1 MMGRMA
7 APVMACRINSAWLM
21 LQAESLSANSAY
33 SSSVMRVLTTRLRC
47 GVLYRFRM
55 VKTSFRLPHGCG
67 GISGVSRISRV
78 WGRHSPTRFPQG
90 QNERKANFGTAVES
104 CSEKL
109 PLSSAA
115 DFAAIYKGRC
125 GCFRQYSDC
134 GGVSCPPLFPS
145 TDRNGKCQTLIW
157 IFHHYYGRQ
166 AHFGQTSPSL
176 TTTRERGV
184 LPKMGAKNATDFQKS
199 VALLFGAVFNFS
211 LPFPLLGKR
220 KGQPILAVL

>member
-1 MMGRMA
+1 MA
-7 APVMACRINSAWLM
+7 
-21 LQAESLSANSAY
+21 
-33 SSSVMRVLTTRLRC
+33 
-47 GVLYRFRM
+47 G
-55 VKTSFRLPHGCG
+55 
-67 GISGVSRISRV
+67 
-78 WGRHSPTRFPQG
+78 
-90 QNERKANFGTAVES
+90 
-104 CSEKL
+104 
-109 PLSSAA
+109 
-115 DFAAIYKGRC
+115 
-125 GCFRQYSDC
+125 FRQYSDY

-211 LPFPLLGKR
+211 LPFPLSGKR
-220 KGQPILAVL
+220 KGQPIFGYPVKICILLLLCKIDKIKFEDHSSTKYLYAAASSSPHSLSKLPFSSYSL